1 MSKVRVTNY
10 LFMQK
15 IKPFI
20 CSLFVVFFLACQN
33 TGKEGSASEN
43 AGEDLAEVNNAGGDS
58 FWEDFDFSDLDAVK
72 NPDIGEQKLVD
83 FIYSISEYDSNQRKS
98 AIDNMLEGAYREKES
113 YKHFLS
119 LFNHYLYNPN
129 SPMQSDVI
137 YESVLEFATSHP
149 LGEDAEDFR
158 NKELYEL
165 VKKNQPGQIAEN
177 FSALLP
183 NGKVLNLSD
192 IKSKYTLLFFYEPGC
207 QYCEEVIQNYRSHPS
222 INQLIEGEKLT
233 VFAIYPY
240 GELAAWEAYQNQL
253 PNGWVNGIDK
263 EMKIIKSKLY
273 DIKAT
278 PTIYLLDE
286 DKKVIYKDVDAEHVL
301 YVLEEM

>member
-1 MSKVRVTNY
+1 M
-10 LFMQK
+10 K
-15 IKPFI
+15 ILKPFI
-20 CSLFVVFFLACQN
+20 CSLLIVFFSACQN
-33 TGKEGSASEN
+33 TGKEGSASRDS
-43 AGEDLAEVNNAGGDS
+43 GEDLKEMSQTGIEG
-58 FWEDFDFSDLDAVK
+58 FWSDFDFSDLSAVK
-72 NPDIGEQKLVD
+72 DPDIGEQKLVD
-83 FIYSISEYDSNQRKS
+83 FIYSIAEYDSNQRKL
-98 AIDNMLEGAYREKES
+98 AIDHMLREAYREEES

-129 SPMQSDVI
+129 SPMQSDVL
-137 YESVLEFATSHP
+137 YEPVLEFASSHP
-149 LGEDAEDFR
+149 LGDKVEDFR

-177 FSALLP
+177 FSALLT
-183 NGKVLNLSD
+183 NGKMLNLSD

-207 QYCEEVIQNYRSHPS
+207 QYCEEVIQHYRSQPS
-222 INQLIEGEKLT
+222 INQLIEGEKLI

-301 YVLEEM
+301 YILKEM

>member
-1 MSKVRVTNY
+1 M
-10 LFMQK
+10 K
-15 IKPFI
+15 ILKPFI
-20 CSLFVVFFLACQN
+20 CSLLIVFFSACQN
-33 TGKEGSASEN
+33 TGKEGSASRDS
-43 AGEDLAEVNNAGGDS
+43 GEDLKEMSQTGIEG
-58 FWEDFDFSDLDAVK
+58 FWSDFDFSDLSAVK
-72 NPDIGEQKLVD
+72 DPDIGEQKLVD
-83 FIYSISEYDSNQRKS
+83 FIYSIAEYDSNQRKL
-98 AIDNMLEGAYREKES
+98 AIDHMLREAYREEES

-129 SPMQSDVI
+129 SPMQSDVL
-137 YESVLEFATSHP
+137 YEPVLEFASSHP
-149 LGEDAEDFR
+149 LGDKVEDFR

-192 IKSKYTLLFFYEPGC
+192 IKSKYTLLFFYEPRC
-207 QYCEEVIQNYRSHPS
+207 QYCEEVIQHYRSHPS

>member
-1 MSKVRVTNY
+1 M
-10 LFMQK
+10 K
-15 IKPFI
+15 ILKPFI
-20 CSLFVVFFLACQN
+20 CSLLIVFFSACQN
-33 TGKEGSASEN
+33 TGKVGSASRDS
-43 AGEDLAEVNNAGGDS
+43 GEDLKEMSQTGIEG
-58 FWEDFDFSDLDAVK
+58 FWSDFDFSDLSAVK
-72 NPDIGEQKLVD
+72 DPDIGEQKLVD
-83 FIYSISEYDSNQRKS
+83 FIYSIAEYDSNQRKL
-98 AIDNMLEGAYREKES
+98 AIDHMLREAYREEES

-129 SPMQSDVI
+129 SPMQSDVL
-137 YESVLEFATSHP
+137 YEPVLEFASSHP
-149 LGEDAEDFR
+149 LGDEAEDFR

-165 VKKNQPGQIAEN
+165 VKKNQPGQVAEE

-183 NGKVLNLSD
+183 SGKKLNLSE

-207 QYCEEVIQNYRSHPS
+207 QYCEEVIQHYQSQS
-222 INQLIEGEKLT
+222 IINQLIETGKLT

-240 GELAAWEAYQNQL
+240 GELNAWESYQNQF
-253 PNGWVNGIDK
+253 PRSWINGMDK
-263 EMKIIKSKLY
+263 EMKIIKNQLY

-286 DKKVIYKDVDAEHVL
+286 YKKVIYKDVDAKHVL